1 MAFALANAL
10 GALGLPGWLAPDQRH
25 LALSAD
31 IAAARLHAAFERT
44 EAHRVYL
51 CPLDKADVLPQ
62 LKFGPNRIGRLT
74 AAELE
79 ELIDASRLRRTFPNR
94 AFDARRFSQ
103 FTWLVSRENES
114 VDRKPAERAVPLLFE
129 PTGQDWGAIQPR
141 RSRFAFAVI
150 DALFA
155 MLLAPWEDWLTS
167 PSEQWR
173 PLRGALGVYD

>member
-1 MAFALANAL
+1 MPSMVPKIRGVILCWHFALANAL
-10 GALGLPGWLAPDQRH
+10 HALGLPGWLAPDQRH

-62 LKFGPNRIGRLT
+62 LNFGPNRRGRLT

-94 AFDARRFSQ
+94 AFDGRRFSQ
-103 FTWLVSRENES
+103 FTWLVIRENES
-114 VDRKPAERAVPLLFE
+114 VDRKPAEQQYLCFLNRRAKTGAQSSRAGAASPL
-129 PTGQDWGAIQPR
+129 
-141 RSRFAFAVI
+141 
-150 DALFA
+150 
-155 MLLAPWEDWLTS
+155 
-167 PSEQWR
+167 
-173 PLRGALGVYD
+173 PL